1 MSHQDAI
8 LEAIRFSADCLLK
21 EPLHGSIWTNEVL
34 AVLGHLGHATGA
46 VRVCVFQDQPCPHHD
61 EKFCISLK
69 SEWARPLAQPWTGSP
84 AAHTIPFSRLYPE
97 AFCDLLDGRPA
108 CLAAGR
114 PPLLFGRQTGK
125 TRHSPVVNIP
135 ILVDNRLWG
144 LLSLEQDRKDQAWPE
159 IEIDA
164 LRTIADIL
172 GSAIHHQMMVEFYQ
186 APVERSIVGI
196 FLLQDQRIMFLNP
209 RFARIFGYVRD
220 DLTNRPFLE
229 QLVAPEDRDLVR
241 GHLLQ
246 KKDDPDKPGYFTF
259 HGIKKD
265 GTRIILEL
273 SCMRGAFR
281 EQPAIIGT
289 VMDITKRTQA
299 EAALVTGYVGT
310 VVDIDNRKEYEKTLK
325 ASLDEKSILI
335 MEIHHRV
342 KNNLQI
348 ISGMIR
354 LQARQITNKQA
365 LDALHE
371 CETRVITMALV
382 HESLYQSDN
391 LANINARRHITNLAN
406 TLVMSDDHEAHIDLD
421 LDVED
426 MTLDVNM
433 AIPASLIINELVINA
448 LKHAF
453 VGRTHGRIRISLHHE
468 SGTILSLMVSDD
480 GAGLPPGMNI
490 AETKSLGLKLVT
502 RLVRDQLKGDVT
514 IRSDKGTSFLMRFP
528 EVTAAT
534 TAVQKSAGPG
544 EHNAG

>member
-1 MSHQDAI
+1 MSHREAM
-8 LEAIRFSADCLLK
+8 LEAIHFSAASLLK
-21 EPLHGSIWTNEVL
+21 EPLHGSIWINEVP
-34 AVLGHLGHATGA
+34 AVIERLGHATGA
-46 VRVCVFQDQPCPHHD
+46 IRVCVFQNQPCPNHD

-69 SEWARPLAQPWTGSP
+69 SEWTRPLFEPWIGAT
-84 AAHTIPFSRLYPE
+84 AANTIPFGRLFPE
-97 AFCDLLDGRPA
+97 AFLDLSEGRPA
-108 CLAAGR
+108 CLPAGR
-114 PPLLFGRQTGK
+114 PPHFFERQTEK
-125 TRHSPVVNIP
+125 TRHAPVVNMP
-135 ILVDNRLWG
+135 IMVDNHLWG
-144 LLSLEQDRKDQAWPE
+144 LLSLEQGQKDQALPE
-159 IEIDA
+159 IEIDS
-164 LRTIADIL
+164 LKTVADML
-172 GSAIHHQMMVEFYQ
+172 GAAIHRQMMVEIYQ
-186 APVERSIVGI
+186 IPVENAVVGI
-196 FLLQDQRIMFLNP
+196 FLLQDRRITFLNP
-209 RFARIFGYVRD
+209 WFAKIFGYLQD

-229 QLVAPEDRDLVR
+229 LLVAPEDRELVEQ
-241 GHLLQ
+241 HLLQ
-246 KKDDPDKPGYFTF
+246 KTDEPDESGYYTF

-273 SCMRGAFR
+273 SWMRGTFL
-281 EQPAIIGT
+281 EQPAIVGT
-289 VMDITKRTQA
+289 IVDITKSTQTQ
-299 EAALVTGYVGT
+299 AALVTGYVGT

-348 ISGMIR
+348 ISGLIR

-391 LANINARRHITNLAN
+391 LANINARLHISNLAN
-406 TLVMSDDHEAHIDLD
+406 TLVMSDDHEVHIDLD

-426 MTLDVNM
+426 MTLDMNM

-448 LKHAF
+448 LKYAF

-468 SGTILSLMVSDD
+468 SETMLSLMVSDD
-480 GAGLPPGMNI
+480 GVGLPPGMDI
-490 AETKSLGLKLVT
+490 AKIKSLGLKLVT

-528 EVTAAT
+528 EVVAVTAP
-534 TAVQKSAGPG
+534 VQRSAGSG
-544 EHNAG
+544 EHHA

>member
-1 MSHQDAI
+1 MSHREAI
-8 LEAIRFSADCLLK
+8 LEAIRFSAACLLK
-21 EPLHGSIWTNEVL
+21 EPFHGSIWMKEVPE
-34 AVLGHLGHATGA
+34 VIEHLGHATGA
-46 VRVCVFQDQPCPHHD
+46 VRVCVFQNQPCPNHD

-69 SEWARPLAQPWTGSP
+69 SEWTLPLSHPRTGS
-84 AAHTIPFSRLYPE
+84 AATHIIPFSRLYPE
-97 AFCDLLDGRPA
+97 AFEFLREGRPA
-108 CLAAGR
+108 CLAAGS
-114 PPLLFGRQTGK
+114 PPLFFDRQTGK
-125 TRHSPVVNIP
+125 THHAPAVNIP
-135 ILVDNRLWG
+135 IMADNRLWG
-144 LLSLEQDRKDQAWPE
+144 LLYLEQGEEDQAWPKIE
-159 IEIDA
+159 IEA
-164 LRTIADIL
+164 LMTVADIL
-172 GSAIHHQMMVEFYQ
+172 GTVIHHRTMVEIYQ
-186 APVERSIVGI
+186 VPVEHSIVGM
-196 FLLQDQRIMFLNP
+196 FLLQDQRIIFLNP
-209 RFARIFGYVRD
+209 RFAGIFGYVRD

-229 QLVAPEDRDLVR
+229 QLVAPEDRELVE

-246 KKDDPDKPGYFTF
+246 KTDDPDEPGYYTF

-265 GTRIILEL
+265 GTRIVLEL
-273 SCMRGAFR
+273 SCMWGTFG
-281 EQPAIIGT
+281 EQPAIVGT
-289 VMDITKRTQA
+289 IMDITKRTQA

-310 VVDIDNRKEYEKTLK
+310 VMDIDNRKEYEKTLK

-348 ISGMIR
+348 ISGLIR

-391 LANINARRHITNLAN
+391 LANINARRHISNLAN
-406 TLVMSDDHEAHIDLD
+406 TLVMSDEHEAHIDLD

-426 MTLDVNM
+426 LTLDMNM

-453 VGRTHGRIRISLHHE
+453 VGRTRGKIGISLHHE
-468 SGTILSLMVSDD
+468 SGTMLSLMVRDD
-480 GAGLPPGMNI
+480 GVGLPPGMDI
-490 AETKSLGLKLVT
+490 SKTKSLGLKLVT

-528 EVTAAT
+528 EVPGAP
-534 TAVQKSAGPG
+534 VMRGSAGSG
-544 EHNAG
+544 DHNAG

>member
-84 AAHTIPFSRLYPE
+84 AAHTIPLAGCTRRRSVIFWIARQ
-97 AFCDLLDGRPA
+97 A

-144 LLSLEQDRKDQAWPE
+144 LLSSNRTEKTRPGRK

-209 RFARIFGYVRD
+209 RFARILGMYGTISPTD
-220 DLTNRPFLE
+220 HSWKQP
-229 QLVAPEDRDLVR
+229 VAPEDRDLVR

-259 HGIKKD
+259 HGIKRTGRGSSLNSPACG
-265 GTRIILEL
+265 GTFQNSRQLLVPSWIL
-273 SCMRGAFR
+273 RK
-281 EQPAIIGT
+281 
-289 VMDITKRTQA
+289 KRRPKRPW
-299 EAALVTGYVGT
+299 LPGIVGT

-348 ISGMIR
+348 ISG
-354 LQARQITNKQA
+354 
-365 LDALHE
+365 
-371 CETRVITMALV
+371 
-382 HESLYQSDN
+382 
-391 LANINARRHITNLAN
+391 
-406 TLVMSDDHEAHIDLD
+406 
-421 LDVED
+421 
-426 MTLDVNM
+426 
-433 AIPASLIINELVINA
+433 
-448 LKHAF
+448 
-453 VGRTHGRIRISLHHE
+453 
-468 SGTILSLMVSDD
+468 
-480 GAGLPPGMNI
+480 
-490 AETKSLGLKLVT
+490 
-502 RLVRDQLKGDVT
+502 
-514 IRSDKGTSFLMRFP
+514 
-528 EVTAAT
+528 
-534 TAVQKSAGPG
+534 
-544 EHNAG
+544 